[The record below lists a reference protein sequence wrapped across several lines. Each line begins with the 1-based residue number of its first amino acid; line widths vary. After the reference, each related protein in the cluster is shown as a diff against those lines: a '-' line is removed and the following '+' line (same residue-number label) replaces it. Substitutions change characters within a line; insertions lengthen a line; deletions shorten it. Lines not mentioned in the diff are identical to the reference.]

1 MWSVSTMANARL
13 PDDLV
18 GQARALIQQD
28 RAGEAAALL
37 RPLVEAGRGGFLARS
52 TLAQA
57 LSASDDDEAALDV
70 ARETRLLHPDVPQA
84 GLDLGRILLKA
95 GDLPPAIAE
104 LQRALR
110 LDPGLSDARYFLGC
124 AWLEAGEPD
133 KALEAFGSLAGLS
146 APDGLSTKI
155 AEAHAMRAAP
165 RADPRYVRHLFDQ
178 FSADYDT
185 KMIGQLHYAAPQILR
200 ELARLVLPEV
210 GNRSL
215 AVLDLGCGTGLSGAA
230 FRDLAS
236 HLDGI
241 DLSPAMIAEARSR
254 GIYNS
259 LQVADIETALAA
271 RAVTYDL
278 LLAADT
284 LVYLGDLA
292 RLFDAAQAALK
303 SGGFFLFTTERAEAG
318 EFELG
323 PKRRWRHSEDYLRRQ
338 AGRAGFEVAGL
349 MTCVPRTE
357 AGQPVE
363 GWAVAL
369 RKLS

>member
-1 MWSVSTMANARL
+1 MWSVSTMASARL
-13 PDDLV
+13 PDDLA
-18 GQARALIQQD
+18 GEARALIEQD

-37 RPLVEAGRGGFLARS
+37 RPLVDADRGGFLARS

-57 LSASDDDEAALDV
+57 LSAAGDHEGALDL
-70 ARETRLLHPDVPQA
+70 ARETRLLHPDIPQA
-84 GLDLGRILLKA
+84 GLDLGGILLQA
-95 GDLPPAIAE
+95 GALPAAIAE

-110 LDPGLSDARYFLGC
+110 LDPGLAEARYLLGC

-133 KALEAFGSLAGLS
+133 KALEAFGSLTRPS
-146 APDGLSTKI
+146 APDELAARL

-165 RADPRYVRHLFDQ
+165 RADPGYVRHLFDQ
-178 FSADYDT
+178 FSADYDAR
-185 KMIGQLHYAAPQILR
+185 MIGQLHYAAPQILR
-200 ELARLVLPEV
+200 ELARLVLPEAR
-210 GNRSL
+210 NRSL

-236 HLDGI
+236 RLDGI
-241 DLSPAMIAEARSR
+241 DLSPAMIAEARAR
-254 GIYNS
+254 GLYDS

-271 RAVTYDL
+271 RTATYDM

-284 LVYLGDLA
+284 LVYLGDIA
-292 RLFDAAQAALK
+292 RVFDGACAALK
-303 SGGFFLFTTERAEAG
+303 SGGSFLFTTERAAAG

-338 AGRAGFEVAGL
+338 AERAGFEVAGL
-349 MTCVPRTE
+349 MACVPRTE
-357 AGQPVE
+357 AGQPVD

-369 RKLS
+369 RKAS

>member
-1 MWSVSTMANARL
+1 MWSVSTMASARL

-18 GQARALIQQD
+18 SEARALIEQD

-37 RPLVEAGRGGFLARS
+37 RPLVEAGGGGFLARS

-57 LSASDDDEAALDV
+57 LSVGGDHVAALEI
-70 ARETRLLHPDVPQA
+70 ARETLQLHPGIPQA
-84 GLDLGRILLKA
+84 ALDLGRILLRA
-95 GDLPPAIAE
+95 DALPVAIAE

-110 LDPGLSDARYFLGC
+110 LDPDLADARYLLGC

-133 KALEAFGSLAGLS
+133 KALEAFGSLAG
-146 APDGLSTKI
+146 PSTPKDLLAKI
-155 AEAHAMRAAP
+155 AEVQAMRAAP

-178 FSADYDT
+178 FSADYDAR
-185 KMIGQLHYAAPQILR
+185 MIGQLHYAAPPILR
-200 ELARLVLPEV
+200 ELARLVLPEAA
-210 GNRSL
+210 NRSL

-230 FRDLAS
+230 FHDLAFR
-236 HLDGI
+236 LDGI
-241 DLSPAMIAEARSR
+241 DLSPAMVAEARSR
-254 GIYNS
+254 GIYDA
-259 LQVADIETALAA
+259 LHVADIETALAA
-271 RAVTYDL
+271 RAATYDL

-292 RLFDAAQAALK
+292 RVFDGAQAALK
-303 SGGFFLFTTERAEAG
+303 PDGSFLFTTERAAAG
-318 EFELG
+318 DYELG
-323 PKRRWRHSEDYLRRQ
+323 PKRRWRHSEDYLRGQ
-338 AGRAGFEVAGL
+338 AGRAGFEVAGFL
-349 MTCVPRTE
+349 PCVPRTE